1 MGRNRSQPPRLAAFA
16 LVAKRIVPLQAAPSV
31 ALWHVIRKMLHPKT
45 QFSERKRIALLVFPP
60 VRELD
65 IVGPL
70 DAFSTANRLSGQRP
84 LYEVTVIRTGS
95 EHEIIG
101 MSGLSL
107 LCNQDYRS
115 FRGEIDTLLVP
126 GGIGSEEGDPT
137 EDALKWLRKA
147 AAKSRR
153 VGSIC
158 TGVFLLARA
167 GLLDGRRVTTHW
179 AFAGE
184 LETRFPKV
192 RVDRTPIWIQD
203 GNIYTSAGVT
213 SGIDLSL
220 ALIEEDHGSSLALE
234 VARNLVVFL
243 RRPGTQ
249 AQFSVSLGSQTGE
262 KNALHELIVWI
273 AEHLDKD
280 LSVPVLASRTAMS
293 PRNFHRVFT
302 STVGKS
308 PARFV
313 EELRVE
319 AARRQIERTAKSLE
333 EIAVHCGLGSA
344 DAMRRSFL
352 RLLDSTPSE
361 YRSRFRSSGI

>member
-1 MGRNRSQPPRLAAFA
+1 M
-16 LVAKRIVPLQAAPSV
+16 V
-31 ALWHVIRKMLHPKT
+31 HPK
-45 QFSERKRIALLVFPP
+45 SEISESKRIAFLVFPP

-65 IVGPL
+65 IVGSL
-70 DAFSTANRLSGQRP
+70 DVFSTANRLSGKRP
-84 LYEVTVIRTGS
+84 LYEVTVIHTESR
-95 EHEIIG
+95 HEVVG

-107 LCNQDYRS
+107 LGHQDYRS

-126 GGIGSEEGDPT
+126 GGIGSEEGHPT
-137 EDALKWLRKA
+137 EGAVKWLRKA

-158 TGVFLLARA
+158 TGAFLLARA

-179 AFAGE
+179 AFARE
-184 LETRFPKV
+184 LESRFPQVKV
-192 RVDRTPIWIQD
+192 DPTPIWIQD

-220 ALIEEDHGSSLALE
+220 ALIEEDHGSSLALA

-262 KNALHELIVWI
+262 KNALNELIVWI

-319 AARRQIERTAKSLE
+319 AARRQIERTAKSLD
-333 EIAVHCGLGSA
+333 EIAARCGLGSA

>member
-1 MGRNRSQPPRLAAFA
+1 MF
-16 LVAKRIVPLQAAPSV
+16 
-31 ALWHVIRKMLHPKT
+31 HPKP

-60 VRELD
+60 VREID

-70 DAFSTANRLSGQRP
+70 DAFSTANRLSGKRP

-95 EHEIIG
+95 KHEIVG

-107 LCNQDYRS
+107 LCHYDYRS

-126 GGIGSEEGDPT
+126 GGIGSEEGHPT
-137 EDALKWLRKA
+137 EGALKWLRKA

-158 TGVFLLARA
+158 TGAFLLAGA

-179 AFAGE
+179 AFASE
-184 LETRFPKV
+184 LESRFPKV
-192 RVDRTPIWIQD
+192 KVDPTPIWM
-203 GNIYTSAGVT
+203 
-213 SGIDLSL
+213 
-220 ALIEEDHGSSLALE
+220 IEEDHGSSLALE

-262 KNALHELIVWI
+262 KNALHELVVWI

-280 LSVPVLASRTAMS
+280 LSIPVLASRTAMS

-302 STVGKS
+302 TTVGKS

-319 AARRQIERTAKSLE
+319 AARRQIERTAKSLD
-333 EIAVHCGLGSA
+333 EIAARCGLGSA

>member
-1 MGRNRSQPPRLAAFA
+1 MACH
-16 LVAKRIVPLQAAPSV
+16 KRE
-31 ALWHVIRKMLHPKT
+31 MFHPKPP
-45 QFSERKRIALLVFPP
+45 FSERKRIALLVFPP
-60 VRELD
+60 VREID
-65 IVGPL
+65 IVGPR
-70 DAFSTANRLSGQRP
+70 DVFSTANRLSGKRP

-95 EHEIIG
+95 KHEIVG

-107 LCNQDYRS
+107 ICHHDYRS

-126 GGIGSEEGDPT
+126 GGIGSEEGHPT
-137 EDALKWLRKA
+137 EGALKWLRTA

-158 TGVFLLARA
+158 TGAFLLAGA

-179 AFAGE
+179 AFASE
-184 LETRFPKV
+184 LASRFPKV
-192 RVDRTPIWIQD
+192 KVDPTPIWIQD

-280 LSVPVLASRTAMS
+280 LSIPVLASRTAMS
-293 PRNFHRVFT
+293 PRNFQRVFT
-302 STVGKS
+302 STIGKS

-319 AARRQIERTAKSLE
+319 TARRQIERTAKSLD
-333 EIAVHCGLGSA
+333 EIAARCGLGSA

-361 YRSRFRSSGI
+361 YRNRFHSSGI